1 MSRRTR
7 LKSFSSTT
15 FMICNQLFSA
25 NATLCRKKLK
35 FCTFFGEK
43 KPQKQDTL
51 AKFAEIFSNVK
62 KWPILPWK
70 LKYHFSIRPIFHVSY
85 TYYKSLVTTIQRA
98 ALPIENVSSAEAAF
112 TINSWR
118 CRRLRMG
125 NSADLWL
132 HLHPSSLLRLLPQQ
146 PCQ

>member
-1 MSRRTR
+1 MIINFLVRTLLCAKKTQTLYFFRRN
-7 LKSFSSTT
+7 K
-15 FMICNQLFSA
+15 NH
-25 NATLCRKKLK
+25 
-35 FCTFFGEK
+35 
-43 KPQKQDTL
+43 PQKQDTL
-51 AKFAEIFSNVK
+51 AKFAEIFIIVK
-62 KWPILPWK
+62 KMAHSA
-70 LKYHFSIRPIFHVSY
+70 LKFEIFLFNVSY